1 MTAQFSDKGWFKVR
15 NKSNFLILLIAI
27 IMGAIA
33 AFMARSFIQGQS
45 QSSDQTRTI
54 LVASSSIDIGMVLT
68 EDQIAE
74 VPWHS
79 ALLPDGAFANK
90 REFLTGARRFALVAI
105 ARNEPILRNK
115 VAESGNGGLL
125 SALLDKNMR
134 AVTIRV
140 DDVSG
145 VAGFIQPGSRV
156 DVAVIRTENTG
167 DGPTTSSNIFLQN
180 IKVLATDQVTGVT
193 IEKAAVIARA
203 VTLEVSAED
212 AQKILIAEKVGKLSL
227 ILRQAGGGQEVA
239 RRITDRELLD
249 LPIGPAKAEAKEV
262 VAPAPKNTNTTVI
275 IVRGA
280 KPEEY
285 SVKNGN

>member
-1 MTAQFSDKGWFKVR
+1 MR
-15 NKSNFLILLIAI
+15 NKSNLFLLLVAI
-27 IMGAIA
+27 IMGAVA

-45 QSSDQTRTI
+45 QTATQTSRTI
-54 LVASSSIDIGMVLT
+54 VVASTSIDVGVVMT
-68 EDQIAE
+68 ENYLSEIQ
-74 VPWHS
+74 WHS
-79 ALLPDGAFANK
+79 ASLPEGAFTSK
-90 REFLTGARRFALVAI
+90 EEFLSGGARRFALVPI
-105 ARNEPILRNK
+105 ARNEPILRTK

-134 AVTIRV
+134 AVTVRV

-145 VAGFIQPGSRV
+145 VAGFILPGSRV
-156 DVAVIRTENTG
+156 DVALIRTENKG

-180 IKVLATDQVTGVT
+180 VKVLATDQVTGMTV
-193 IEKAAVIARA
+193 EKAAVVARA
-203 VTLEVSAED
+203 VTLEVTAED
-212 AQKILIAEKVGKLSL
+212 AQKVLIAEKVGRLSL
-227 ILRQAGGGQEVA
+227 ILRQTGGVTENN

-262 VAPAPKNTNTTVI
+262 VPAKRNDNTTVI